1 LPILQQ
7 FGLFDRDR
15 IANTDGPATVTYSRS
30 SSSKCARNLASRW
43 FRINIRNTD
52 FGIQQGAAG
61 SAVFEWH
68 SGDRRKIPEQG
79 ATAHDFVKLP
89 LPFQKRR
96 SHIRPKPA
104 EKSVT

>member
-61 SAVFEWH
+61 SAVFDGIAAIGGRFPSRAPPH
-68 SGDRRKIPEQG
+68 TI
-79 ATAHDFVKLP
+79 L
-89 LPFQKRR
+89 
-96 SHIRPKPA
+96 
-104 EKSVT
+104 